1 VFVEVPEDVLTQ
13 SSAPPDAR
21 RSTPFAAF
29 AYRDFRLL
37 TTSAMLSMIGS
48 QMQAVAVGWQVYAIT
63 GRALALG
70 FVGLLIFAPSVL
82 FSLFTGHAADR
93 FDRRRLLIA
102 CHTLLLIA
110 SALLWLVE
118 PLRSAPAIFATL
130 FLIGTARAFQGPSA
144 QALLPNVVPLS
155 VFTNAVAWNSTT
167 WQIAVVAG
175 PALGGAVYAG
185 AGARGVY
192 ASAVL
197 LEAITLLVL
206 LGMRTKS
213 QRTAAQGGT
222 LRELSA
228 GLRFVWQKP
237 VIFGAISLDLFA
249 VLFGGAVALLPI
261 YARDILQTG
270 PQGLGVLRSAP
281 AVGALLVAV
290 WLAYRPVLKRAGLMM
305 FACVMTFGLATIVFG
320 VSRSLWLSLA
330 ALALSGAADMVSVYI
345 RHSLVQLRT
354 PDAMRG
360 RVAAVN
366 MIFIGASNELGEF
379 ESGSLAQ
386 WLGAVPAVI
395 VGGVA
400 TCLVVLLWMVI
411 FPALRNVDRIEGVE
425 H

>member
-1 VFVEVPEDVLTQ
+1 MPDSSVSPEAQ
-13 SSAPPDAR
+13 
-21 RSTPFAAF
+21 RSGPFAAF

-37 TTSAMLSMIGS
+37 TTSAMLSMVGS
-48 QMQAVAVGWQVYAIT
+48 QMQAVAVGWQVYAIS
-63 GRALALG
+63 GKALDLG
-70 FVGLLIFAPSVL
+70 FVGLLIFAPSAL

-93 FDRRRLLIA
+93 LDRRRLLIA
-102 CHTLLLIA
+102 CHVLSLAA
-110 SALLWLVE
+110 SALLWLVA
-118 PLRSAPAIFATL
+118 PLRSTPAIFATL
-130 FLIGTARAFQGPSA
+130 FLIGTARAFQGPTA
-144 QALLPNVVPLS
+144 QALLPNVVPLR
-155 VFTNAVAWNSTT
+155 VFPNAVAWNSTT

-175 PALGGAVYAG
+175 PALGGVVYA
-185 AGARGVY
+185 ASGARGVY

-197 LEAITLLVL
+197 LELVTLLVL
-206 LGMRTKS
+206 WRMRAKS
-213 QRTAAQGGT
+213 QRRAAASST

-261 YARDILQTG
+261 YARDILRTG
-270 PQGLGVLRSAP
+270 PQGLGLLRSAP

-290 WLAYRPVLKRAGLMM
+290 WLAYRPVLTRAGLMM

-330 ALALSGAADMVSVYI
+330 ALAVSGAADMVSVYI

-379 ESGSLAQ
+379 ESGSVAQ
-386 WLGAVPAVI
+386 WLGTVPAVI
-395 VGGVA
+395 IGGVA
-400 TCLVVLLWMVI
+400 TCLVVLLWMVM
-411 FPALRNVDRIEGVE
+411 FPALRRVDRVDRVE